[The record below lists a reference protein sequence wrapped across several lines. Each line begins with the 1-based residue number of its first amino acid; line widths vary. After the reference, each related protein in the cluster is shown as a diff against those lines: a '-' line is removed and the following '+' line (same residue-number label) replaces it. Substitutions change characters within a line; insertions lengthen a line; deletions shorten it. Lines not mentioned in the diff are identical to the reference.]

1 MMVEPT
7 GPAWPKPASAS
18 HARCSPFGIGLA
30 AIEDAEKDQVDPDR
44 VRRGETV
51 VVEHVA
57 DDVDRAARLDFRAD
71 IAQRLARLVARQ
83 QGSGPSSSGV
93 KNSSCMPASIASDG

>member
-1 MMVEPT
+1 
-7 GPAWPKPASAS
+7 
-18 HARCSPFGIGLA
+18 
-30 AIEDAEKDQVDPDR
+30 
-44 VRRGETV
+44 
-51 VVEHVA
+51 VA

-83 QGSGPSSSGV
+83 QGSCPSSSGV